1 MVRIYIQKCRKCC
14 KYYRLVDKRDASSNV
29 KLADMGVCMVHT
41 VEFMYCPLEVSLD
54 ELEQHT

>member
-1 MVRIYIQKCRKCC
+1 M
-14 KYYRLVDKRDASSNV
+14 DKQDASSNV

-54 ELEQHT
+54 ELEQHTGALNRCHHWIVLIYFHG